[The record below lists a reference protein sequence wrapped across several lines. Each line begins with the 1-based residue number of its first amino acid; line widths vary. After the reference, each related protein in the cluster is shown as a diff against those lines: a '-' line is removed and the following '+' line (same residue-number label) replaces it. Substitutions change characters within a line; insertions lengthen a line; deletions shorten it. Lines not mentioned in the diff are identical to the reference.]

1 MRVGNLRTASG
12 IAAIACA
19 IGCALLGG
27 CQSVANPFVYMK
39 PDYSDLPADS
49 MKALALEI
57 ETAVQG
63 GVRNPEIPDR
73 DGLVL
78 NEQVRQAIHTRA
90 ARSELLNEFRAA
102 GYGLELSKGLIEIVR
117 TKDYRQNTTS
127 KQRDRNAIL
136 IMSENEDRWTIYE
149 GIIDASNLPARSL
162 SAVQEI
168 FYQARLQVLPSGQ
181 LYQDANGDTA
191 TK

>member
-1 MRVGNLRTASG
+1 MCGNRPRTSFGMAG
-12 IAAIACA
+12 IVCA
-19 IGCALLGG
+19 IGCVAIAG
-27 CQSVANPFVYMK
+27 CQSVANPFVYMR
-39 PDYSDLPADS
+39 PDYSELPADA

-57 ETAVQG
+57 ETAVQQ
-63 GVRNPEIPDR
+63 GVRDAQIADR

-102 GYGLELSKGLIEIVR
+102 GYGVELSKGLIEVVR
-117 TKDYRQNTTS
+117 SKEYRQNTTS
-127 KQRDRNAIL
+127 KERDRNAIL

-149 GIIDASNLPARSL
+149 GIIDASNLPSRSL

-168 FYQARLQVLPSGQ
+168 FFDARVQVMPAGQ
-181 LYQDANGDTA
+181 RYTGPNGEIMA
-191 TK
+191 K

>member
-12 IAAIACA
+12 MVAMAWV

-27 CQSVANPFVYMK
+27 CQSVANPFLYMK

-49 MKALALEI
+49 LKTLALEI

-78 NEQVRQAIHTRA
+78 NDQVRQAIHTRA

-102 GYGLELSKGLIEIVR
+102 GYGRELSNGLIEILR

-127 KQRDRNAIL
+127 KERDRNAIL
-136 IMSENEDRWTIYE
+136 IMSENADRWTIYE
-149 GIIDASNLPARSL
+149 GIIDASNLPSRSL
-162 SAVQEI
+162 SAVQQI
-168 FYQARLQVLPSGQ
+168 FFQARLQLLPAGQ
-181 LYQDANGDTA
+181 LYQDVNGDTTA
-191 TK
+191 K